1 MTPNELLERILYR
14 DAMMLVLNKPAGIA
28 VHPGLGKKQNLQI
41 FFEELK
47 FGLPNPPALAHRL
60 DAATSGCLV
69 LGRHRQALNRLGDMF
84 ANGKIEKTYWAV
96 VKGKPKE
103 REGRIDIPLAK
114 QSTHSHRWWMKADPN
129 GQTAITD
136 YKVLGETEELTWLEL
151 KPLTGRTHQLR
162 VHCLSMGWPIMGD
175 MIYGESGS
183 NFDALHLHA
192 RSIQIPLYP
201 KRDPILV
208 EAPPPVHMEEA
219 LKICG
224 FKSVI

>member
-1 MTPNELLERILYR
+1 MILEQLLERILYR

-28 VHPGLGKKQNLQI
+28 VHPGLGKKQNLQS

-96 VKGKPKE
+96 VKGKPAEKE
-103 REGRIDIPLAK
+103 GLIDIPLAK

-129 GQTAITD
+129 GQQAITD
-136 YKVLGETEELTWLEL
+136 YRILGETDEFTWLEL

-162 VHCLSMGWPIMGD
+162 VHCLAMGWPIVGD
-175 MIYGESGS
+175 MIYGESDT

-192 RSIQIPLYP
+192 RAIQIPLYP
-201 KRDPILV
+201 KKNPILV
-208 EAPPPVHMEEA
+208 DAPPPVHMEKA
-219 LKICG
+219 LKLCG
-224 FKSVI
+224 FKEA